1 MRKVLLLG
9 ITVLGVFLGAW
20 LLNAQALT
28 GDEILQRASEA
39 GSITA
44 QGSRISVVA
53 FEITDRNDITVPRKF
68 AFFSKRETG
77 QPDKL
82 LIFFLEPELERGTI
96 FLSIDP
102 IDPAEDTR
110 LWLFL
115 SALGQAKELISDQD
129 RSTGFA
135 GSNLQNDQ
143 IGSGFDFSGDYA
155 AELLGEE
162 TISVNWLGQAQAR
175 PVFKIA
181 LTQKPEADVDFPSG
195 TAWIDTE
202 EFVVLKAELNNKAG
216 VLEQV
221 STLND
226 FVEVDG
232 DIETSV
238 ILVKNV
244 LDDSQTMISISDRQ
258 TVDNLPDD
266 LFTVEALPSFDPAQ
280 FGAAG

>member
-1 MRKVLLLG
+1 MRK
-9 ITVLGVFLGAW
+9 TFLGLTALLVLSVAW
-20 LLNAQALT
+20 LLNAQALS

-44 QGSRISVVA
+44 QGSHISVVA
-53 FEITDRNDITVPRKF
+53 FDVTDRNGITVPRKF
-68 AFFSKRETG
+68 AFFGKRETG
-77 QPDKL
+77 QPDRL

-96 FLSIDP
+96 FLSVDP
-102 IDPAEDTR
+102 VDPGEDTR

-115 SALGQAKELISDQD
+115 SALGQAKELVSDQD
-129 RSTGFA
+129 RSAGFA

-143 IGSGFDFSGDYA
+143 IGSGFDFSEDYA

-162 TISVNWLGQAQAR
+162 TITVNWLGQEQAR
-175 PVFKIA
+175 PAFKIA

-202 EFVVLKAELNNKAG
+202 EFVVLKAELNNKAD

-232 DIETSV
+232 NIETSV

-244 LDDSQTMISISDRQ
+244 LDGSQTTILISDRQ
-258 TVDNLPDD
+258 TVDDLPDGM
-266 LFTVEALPSFDPAQ
+266 FTVGALPDFDPAQ
-280 FGAAG
+280 FGVAG